1 MPEVAAVKLRKVT
14 KAEKARMWEKVRKE
28 FPGDEMM
35 QELHFVRLLHQRQT
49 DGFST
54 RQLIQ
59 FYARAKKATR
69 V

>member
-1 MPEVAAVKLRKVT
+1 MKLRKVT
-14 KAEKARMWEKVRKE
+14 DAEKARMWEKVRGE
-28 FPGDEMM
+28 FPGDAMM

-49 DGFST
+49 EGFSS
-54 RQLIQ
+54 RELIQ

>member
-1 MPEVAAVKLRKVT
+1 MKLRKVT
-14 KAEKARMWEKVRKE
+14 DAEKARMWEKVREE
-28 FPGDEMM
+28 FPGDAMM

-49 DGFST
+49 EGFSS
-54 RQLIQ
+54 RELIQ